1 MSLSTLP
8 LSRLQEGEQGEVIS
22 LSLSG
27 EIRRRLQDL
36 GIIEGTPIR
45 CLHRSIFSDPCAY
58 LIRGSVIALRNCDTQ
73 KIQIQPSRNGG
84 DEDGTL

>member
-8 LSRLQEGEQGEVIS
+8 LSRLQEGIS

-84 DEDGTL
+84 DEDGIL

>member
-1 MSLSTLP
+1 MSLSALP
-8 LSRLQEGEQGEVIS
+8 LSRLQEGDQGDVTS

-45 CLHRSIFSDPCAY
+45 CLYRSIFGDPCAY

-73 KIQIQPSRNGG
+73 KIEIQPNKNGG
-84 DEDGTL
+84 DENGSL